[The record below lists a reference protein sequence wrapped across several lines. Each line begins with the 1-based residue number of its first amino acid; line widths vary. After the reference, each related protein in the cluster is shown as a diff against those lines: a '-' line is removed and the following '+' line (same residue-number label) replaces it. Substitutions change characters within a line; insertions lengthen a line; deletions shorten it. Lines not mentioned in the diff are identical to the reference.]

1 MRRPLTKSG
10 APGREPLDSLVT
22 RRSIHP
28 GSRSWLW
35 PADHLVRI
43 FHREVLL
50 AEHVQRRKP
59 ASSDQQAR
67 LRQARLGQARL
78 RQARLGQGSRRPR
91 QPTDGVVVG
100 TCGGDLALHSP
111 IRWWYV

>member
-43 FHREVLL
+43 FHREVLV

-78 RQARLGQGSRRPR
+78 GQGSRRPR
-91 QPTDGVVVG
+91 QPTYGVVVG
-100 TCGGDLALHSP
+100 TRGGDLALHSP
-111 IRWWYV
+111 IRWCYV